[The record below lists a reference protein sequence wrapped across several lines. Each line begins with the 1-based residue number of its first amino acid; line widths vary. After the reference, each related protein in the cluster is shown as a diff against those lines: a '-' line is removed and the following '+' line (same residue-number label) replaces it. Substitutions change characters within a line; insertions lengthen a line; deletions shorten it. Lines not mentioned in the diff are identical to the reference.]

1 LSERVPTP
9 EEFRKLLSKR
19 RAGVLPHQQ
28 EYRNLRVANVALSDQ
43 VKKQEEEIARLSK
56 RNKLQALSPV
66 ELRAKLDQ
74 LFEKYGVEP
83 AEELIQLAT
92 MRDESGRL
100 VLAVQDR
107 IKIWSELL
115 QYRMAKLK
123 SMDVSGQVDLSLTIE
138 VVKFGTGEVI
148 EQKKLLEKK

>member
-1 LSERVPTP
+1 M
-9 EEFRKLLSKR
+9 
-19 RAGVLPHQQ
+19 
-28 EYRNLRVANVALSDQ
+28 RVANVALSDQ

>member
-1 LSERVPTP
+1 
-9 EEFRKLLSKR
+9 
-19 RAGVLPHQQ
+19 
-28 EYRNLRVANVALSDQ
+28 LRVANVALSDQ